1 MKKAITGSFA
11 LLVSMSMIFAGC
23 GGGGGS
29 NTKTTAQPAPPQPQQ
44 AAPAADQKATVFK
57 LAHVNPKDSPVGQG
71 AHKFAE
77 LVDKGTNG
85 KVKIEVYDNGT
96 LGGEK
101 QTLDSMK
108 FGAVE
113 MTIVGDIVFST
124 FAPEYGGL
132 ATPYLFRDN
141 NHLRKVLEGDIGK
154 EIDDKI
160 SKNAGSTVLSW
171 WDRSPR
177 NLTARKEIKTPEAL
191 AGMKLRTPEIA
202 NILDS
207 WKALGANPTPM
218 AFTELFT
225 ALEQKVVDGQEN
237 PVDLVYTNKFNEV
250 QSHIM
255 KTEHLIAPFVLMVNS
270 KKLEALPA
278 DAQKV
283 IKDAAKE
290 AEKYEADLTK
300 KSEDDY
306 FKKLQDAGMK
316 VVEVDKALF
325 AKKLEAAKVEEKYA
339 DKWAP
344 DLLKRIRDVK

>member
-1 MKKAITGSFA
+1 MKKAITGSLA
-11 LLVSMSMIFAGC
+11 LLVSLSILMTGC
-23 GGGGGS
+23 GS
-29 NTKTTAQPAPPQPQQ
+29 SANTAQPQQ
-44 AAPAADQKATVFK
+44 GAAEDTKATVLK
-57 LAHVNPKDSPVGQG
+57 LAHVNPKDSPVGEG

-77 LVDKGTNG
+77 LVDQATGG

-113 MTIVGDIVFST
+113 MTIVGDIVFSA

-132 ATPYLFRDN
+132 AQPYLFRDQE
-141 NHLRKVLEGDIGK
+141 HLRKVLDGEIGK
-154 EIDDKI
+154 EINAQI
-160 SKNAGSTVLSW
+160 SKNAGATVLGW

-177 NLTARKEIKTPEAL
+177 NLTARKEIKTPEDL

-237 PVDLVYTNKFNEV
+237 PVDLVYTNKFYEV
-250 QSHIM
+250 QTHIM

-270 KKLEALPA
+270 KKLESLPP
-278 DAQKV
+278 DLQKAV
-283 IKDAAKE
+283 KDAAVE
-290 AEKYEADLTK
+290 AGKFQSEVAK
-300 KSEDDY
+300 KSEQEY
-306 FKKLQDAGMK
+306 FKKLEEAGMK
-316 VVEVDKALF
+316 VVEVDKTLF
-325 AKKLEAAKVEEKYA
+325 AKKLEASKVEDKYTE
-339 DKWAP
+339 KWAP
-344 DLLKRIRDVK
+344 DLLKRVREVK